1 MMEDICFTLRDDY
14 FNVFY
19 TLAAMEQIVVTTYII
34 NSYTPKCTYIYVQG
48 PLSKDYSKKEEK
60 EKLKPVILYSSILH
74 NQNTPS
80 KWYHY
85 CPSSNA
91 SPQIPQSLLHPKT
104 VQPVTDHPYSSSTSR
119 PYTLA
124 YHPTPLAPKQI
135 YSHPHPSS

>member
-1 MMEDICFTLRDDY
+1 MSSIPLQRWNKSWKPHTSSIHIPQNVHIYTFKDRCLR
-14 FNVFY
+14 
-19 TLAAMEQIVVTTYII
+19 I
-34 NSYTPKCTYIYVQG
+34 TP
-48 PLSKDYSKKEEK
+48 KKEEK